1 MKNKTARSEWNINAN
16 PLQYAGRITYS
27 PLNILMNPATGTK
40 NERWRITM
48 KNALFSEVFAEVRKK
63 RPLIHH
69 ITNYV
74 TANDCANITISAGAS
89 PVMADA
95 PEEVCEMA
103 GIAGALVLNIGTLTK
118 DQVESMILAGGVAN
132 DRQIPVVLDPVGAGA
147 TRFRTRTA
155 LRLMNEVKITILKG
169 NAGEIGILA
178 GAEARVR
185 GVDSCGMI
193 GDPATIAR
201 KLADESGITVVVSG
215 ATDIVTDGK
224 RVLLVGNGHP
234 LMGSISGTGCMAAS
248 MTGAFAAVSDDP
260 VIASAAALATF
271 GVAGEKAAV
280 YAHGPYS
287 FRTALFDELAALT
300 MEELESCARIR
311 TQ

>member
-1 MKNKTARSEWNINAN
+1 MKNTI
-16 PLQYAGRITYS
+16 
-27 PLNILMNPATGTK
+27 
-40 NERWRITM
+40 
-48 KNALFSEVFAEVRKK
+48 FSDIFADVRKK
-63 RPLIHH
+63 HPLVHH

-74 TANDCANITISAGAS
+74 TVNDCANITISAGAA

-103 GIAGALVLNIGTLTK
+103 GVAGALVLNIGTLNK
-118 DQVESMILAGGVAN
+118 DQVESMILAGGMAN
-132 DRQIPVVLDPVGAGA
+132 DRQIPIVLDPVGAGA
-147 TRFRTRTA
+147 TRFRTRVA
-155 LRLMNEVKITILKG
+155 LRLMDEVKITILKG
-169 NAGEIGILA
+169 NAGEIGVLA
-178 GAEARVR
+178 GAEASVR

-201 KLADESGITVVVSG
+201 KFAGASGITVVVSG
-215 ATDIVTDGK
+215 PTDIVTDGK

-248 MTGAFAAVSDDP
+248 VTGAFAAVTDDP
-260 VIASAAALATF
+260 VNASAAALAAF
-271 GVAGEKAAV
+271 GVAGEKAAA
-280 YAHGPYS
+280 YTHGPYS

-300 MEELESCARIR
+300 PEKLESCARVK